1 MSKVFDCQR
10 REFMTNS
17 EVKGTLKEIKQI
29 TDIMDESHLNRILKI
44 LINAQTT
51 KGCAFFLALD
61 VRKTVKKMLSDL
73 IKSSH
78 INNIFN
84 RKQIKQIYEILG
96 DYHVYPVCKLC
107 GQPIKINS
115 DSVQQY
121 RTNQADKMAFSWDHM
136 QPKSLGGGYELNN
149 MQPTHKICNNKRG
162 IQPAYNQRLHINIKI
177 SLEFDGAQTIKHRP
191 VHLTVIPQI
200 QYCQNQCCQNAR

>member
-1 MSKVFDCQR
+1 
-10 REFMTNS
+10 MTNS

-29 TDIMDESHLNRILKI
+29 TDKMDESHLNRILKI
-44 LINAQTT
+44 LIDAQTT

-61 VRKTVKKMLSDL
+61 VRKTVKKMLTDL
-73 IKSSH
+73 IKTSH
-78 INNIFN
+78 VNNIFN

-107 GQPIKINS
+107 GQPIKI
-115 DSVQQY
+115 DSGSIQQY

-149 MQPTHKICNNKRG
+149 MQPTHKICNNRRG
-162 IQPAYNQRLHINIKI
+162 ILPAYNQKVRINIKI
-177 SLEFDGAQTIKHRP
+177 TLEFDDNHNVKYRP
-191 VHLTVIPQI
+191 VHLTLNPQV
-200 QYCQNQCCQNAR
+200 QYCQNQCCQYAR